1 MSLVVVDASA
11 WVARLVPQDVFHPAV
26 RNWMETQRAQGAQL
40 VAPGLLLAEVAG
52 AVARRTGDPVLAKRS
67 IAALQEL
74 PDLRLVEM
82 SRTLMQQAA
91 ELAARHGLRGADSCY
106 VALAAGL
113 SLPLATL
120 DDDQRRRAAGLV
132 DIVYFS

>member
-26 RNWMETQRAQGAQL
+26 RDWMETQRAQGTLL

-52 AVARRTGDPVLAKRS
+52 AVARRTGDTELAERT

-82 SRTLMQQAA
+82 SRALMQQAA
-91 ELAARHGLRGADSCY
+91 ELAARHGLRGADACY
-106 VALAAGL
+106 VAVAASLG
-113 SLPLATL
+113 LPLATL
-120 DDDQRRRAAGLV
+120 DDDQRQRATGLV
-132 DIVYFS
+132 DITSFA